1 MKEKTTGIKI
11 IKDQVSKVSNFA
23 YNIVYENKLT
33 VALRNA
39 YYDYALI
46 HKEKWLS
53 FITDS
58 KKTNERSDPKILT
71 ACFDVMGNL
80 PLRREIKHDYGQLKA
95 KLLECQI
102 DLGLEPN
109 F

>member
-80 PLRREIKHDYGQLKA
+80 PLRREIKHDYG
-95 KLLECQI
+95 
-102 DLGLEPN
+102 
-109 F
+109 